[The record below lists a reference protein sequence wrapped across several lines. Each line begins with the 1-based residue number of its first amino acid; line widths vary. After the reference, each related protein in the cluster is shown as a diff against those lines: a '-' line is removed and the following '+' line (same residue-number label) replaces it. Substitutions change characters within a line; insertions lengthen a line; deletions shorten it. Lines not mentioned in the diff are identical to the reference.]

1 MGNIITSSQTSI
13 QVKKDF
19 NKIWLSEQDRRTRYY
34 EPYFDIKDAEPGAT
48 YKEGRMAELGMA
60 PRLFE
65 GQRPQLLVPKE
76 GNIVERGYIK
86 RGLSIELTEERM
98 SDDLHGTWKQ
108 LPGQL
113 SESIEEALEYD
124 AAGLLEL
131 GHTANLGEDGVTVFH
146 NAHPLIN
153 STKTINNVLAT
164 TLSTTTMQA
173 IVSYG
178 QNLLK
183 ENGFLMPVR
192 FKGLIVHPDDVWAA
206 TDLLK
211 ATGRVWDYQRR
222 NSGDV
227 PAGTGTAGFPAA
239 QADNQ
244 MRPGYGLLDQWQIFP
259 NPYLTIKTRGYA
271 LFEGY
276 QLCLRWK
283 YRPRLR
289 SDADQAGTDNLIYTS
304 KARYGLWINKYKFL
318 LAYGPTS

>member
-1 MGNIITSSQTSI
+1 MAIITSSQTRF
-13 QVKKDF
+13 QVLKDF
-19 NKIWLSEQDRRTRYY
+19 NKLWLKEQDRKTRFY
-34 EPYFDIKDAEPGAT
+34 EPYFDIADAAPGAT
-48 YKEGRMAELGMA
+48 YKEGRIAELGVA
-60 PRLFE
+60 PRIYE
-65 GQRPQLLVPKE
+65 GDRPQLVVPKE
-76 GNIVERGYIK
+76 GNSVERGYIK

-98 SDDLHGTWKQ
+98 DDDLYGAWKS

-113 SESIEEALEYD
+113 SDSIEEALEYD
-124 AAGLLEL
+124 AASLLEL
-131 GHTANLGEDGVTVFH
+131 GHVSNYGEDGTLVF
-146 NAHPLIN
+146 NDAHPLIN
-153 STKTINNVLAT
+153 SAETLDNTIAG

-183 ENGFLMPVR
+183 ENGFLMPVK
-192 FKGLIVHPDDVWAA
+192 FKGLIVHPDDLWLAQ
-206 TDLLK
+206 DLAK
-211 ATGRVWDYQRR
+211 STGRVWDYARR

-227 PAGTGTAGFPAA
+227 GASGGTAGFPAA

-244 MRPGYGLLDQWQIFP
+244 MRPGYGILDNWSIFS

-289 SDADQAGTDNLIYTS
+289 KDADVAGTDNVIYTS
-304 KARYGLWINKYKFL
+304 KARYGLWINKAKFL
-318 LAYGPTS
+318 VAYGATS